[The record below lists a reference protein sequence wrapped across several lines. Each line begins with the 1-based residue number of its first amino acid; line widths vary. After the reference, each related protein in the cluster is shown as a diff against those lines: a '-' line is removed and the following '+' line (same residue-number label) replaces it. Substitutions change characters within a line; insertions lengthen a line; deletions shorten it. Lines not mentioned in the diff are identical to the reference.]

1 MIISFFS
8 LQKHPFF
15 VKPQD
20 TLSFTTSVRHKMWNL
35 YLLPEE
41 IFIPV
46 AKTLRPYSTL
56 SSLRVLRSCSTRSQ
70 IRWSSRK
77 QGWLVCRNPQ
87 YGYNMRRSHRKAET
101 RVDYVRIY
109 SSRRKF
115 FFFENHT
122 SEDKG
127 KEKQKKKGGRNE
139 EKTKLKCFHFLDINS
154 YKLNSRFED
163 SVSPCV
169 ICRRKWVCDVS
180 ALLSRPCYLQ

>member
-1 MIISFFS
+1 MVPSLVFASHCLRRGDISVFLNSNHICLNTFSWAAMIIPSFS
-8 LQKHPFF
+8 LHKHSFF
-15 VKPQD
+15 VKPQA
-20 TLSFTTSVRHKMWNL
+20 TLSFTTSVRLKMWDL

-41 IFIPV
+41 IFLP
-46 AKTLRPYSTL
+46 APKTLRPYSTS

-109 SSRRKF
+109 SSRRSF
-115 FFFENHT
+115 FFFFLENHT

-127 KEKQKKKGGRNE
+127 KEKQKKKEGRNE
-139 EKTKLKCFHFLDINS
+139 EKTK
-154 YKLNSRFED
+154 
-163 SVSPCV
+163 
-169 ICRRKWVCDVS
+169 
-180 ALLSRPCYLQ
+180 

>member
-1 MIISFFS
+1 MVPSLVFASHCLRRGDISVFLNSNHICLNTFSWAAMIIPSFS
-8 LQKHPFF
+8 LNKHSFF
-15 VKPQD
+15 VKPQA
-20 TLSFTTSVRHKMWNL
+20 TLSFTTSVRLKMWDL

-41 IFIPV
+41 IFLP
-46 AKTLRPYSTL
+46 APKTLRPYSTL

-109 SSRRKF
+109 SSRRSF
-115 FFFENHT
+115 FFFLENHT

-127 KEKQKKKGGRNE
+127 KEKQKKKEGRNE
-139 EKTKLKCFHFLDINS
+139 EKTK
-154 YKLNSRFED
+154 
-163 SVSPCV
+163 
-169 ICRRKWVCDVS
+169 
-180 ALLSRPCYLQ
+180 